1 MDLKRKELEALI
13 HRSKALLHT
22 YNLLEEAV
30 PEIEVVSDRLIVHCY
45 TMNEVFDV
53 SRRISDA
60 IGWSSNKVVKW
71 ASDGVFYTSFK
82 DDRNDL
88 VAVWLVS

>member
-22 YNLLEEAV
+22 YELLQETI
-30 PEIEVVSDRLIVHCY
+30 PEIEVVVDRLVVQCY
-45 TMNEVFDV
+45 NMDQVFEV
-53 SRRISDA
+53 SARISDA
-60 IGWSSNKVVKW
+60 IGWSSNKIMKW
-71 ASDGVFYTSFK
+71 ESDGTFYTSFK

-88 VAVWLVS
+88 VAIWLRS